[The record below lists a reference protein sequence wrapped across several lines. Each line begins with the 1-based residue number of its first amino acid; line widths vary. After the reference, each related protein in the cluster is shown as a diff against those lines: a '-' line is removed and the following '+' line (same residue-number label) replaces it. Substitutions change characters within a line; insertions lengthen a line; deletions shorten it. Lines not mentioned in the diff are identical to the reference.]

1 MLSCTSVG
9 EGAPLVVLPA
19 YGLDHVAMA
28 ASYEPGLAA
37 RSGVRRVYMD
47 LPGTG
52 ASPAVGPSS
61 DAVLAAVEESLEKLA
76 GGGPV
81 LVSGWSYGGYLA
93 LGLARR
99 RPDLVAA
106 MFLVCTGVLIGP
118 ADRDVSGTAVAEP
131 ELLQHRPNTR

>member
-1 MLSCTSVG
+1 
-9 EGAPLVVLPA
+9 
-19 YGLDHVAMA
+19 MA

-106 MFLVCTGVLIGP
+106 MFLVT
-118 ADRDVSGTAVAEP
+118 R
-131 ELLQHRPNTR
+131 RPDWSR